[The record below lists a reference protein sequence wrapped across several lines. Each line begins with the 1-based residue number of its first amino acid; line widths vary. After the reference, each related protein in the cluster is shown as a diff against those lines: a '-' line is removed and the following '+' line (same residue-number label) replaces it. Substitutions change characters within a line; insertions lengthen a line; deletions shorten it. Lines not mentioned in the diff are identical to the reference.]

1 MRHRKYCYLLA
12 AVTLLCGCQQHTP
25 SADSTSAPDSSIE
38 FTSSEASEAH
48 YSDSSAP
55 EASSIEEIETTEDSA
70 QTLPSESENAET
82 EERPT
87 ESEAVTVVIPEDT
100 ELPAPTEPESETS
113 IVFYSCD
120 DMMYITKDANIRLA
134 PSLDAGIYDVYAAG
148 TAVQCIARSDEW
160 TIISI
165 GTGTYYISS
174 GLLSPEDPAKAGSTE
189 QPPETQSAAQTGS
202 EITPDGIL
210 YTVGAGPLVCID
222 AGHQGHGNSET
233 EPDGPGSATYKA
245 KVTTGT
251 SGVASGLT
259 EAQLNLA
266 VSCQLRDELIARG
279 YNVLMIRE
287 SQDVDISN
295 SERAQMANNAGADIF
310 VRIHANGSDNAD
322 VSGVLTMSPTA
333 ANPYIA
339 SLYPAC
345 HSLSECVVNAICAE
359 TGAVNR
365 GVYETDTMSGINW
378 AAIPVTIVEMGYMTN
393 PAEDLLMA
401 SPDYQAKIVNGIANG
416 IDSYFGR

>member
-1 MRHRKYCYLLA
+1 MRNHKYCYLLT
-12 AVTLLCGCQQHTP
+12 AVLLLSGCQQRIP
-25 SADSTSAPDSSIE
+25 SADIATADSSSE
-38 FTSSEASEAH
+38 WKDSDTSEAVSSEP
-48 YSDSSAP
+48 SSSKD
-55 EASSIEEIETTEDSA
+55 ESSI
-70 QTLPSESENAET
+70 QTLPPESSEYEEPSTEAET
-82 EERPT
+82 D
-87 ESEAVTVVIPEDT
+87 VTPEDT
-100 ELPAPTEPESETS
+100 EAPAVSEAVPETS
-113 IVFYSCD
+113 IVFYNCD
-120 DMMYITKDANIRLA
+120 DIMYIIKDANIRLA
-134 PSLDAGIYDVYAAG
+134 PSLDAGIYDVYTAG
-148 TAVQCIARSDEW
+148 TPVQCIAKSDEW

-165 GTGTYYISS
+165 GAGTYYVST
-174 GLLSPEDPAKAGSTE
+174 GLLSPDPPAGTVSE
-189 QPPETQSAAQTGS
+189 EPAGTQGAVQTGG
-202 EITPDGIL
+202 EITSNGIL

-222 AGHQGHGNSET
+222 AGHQGHGNSAT

-251 SGVASGLT
+251 SGAASGLT
-259 EAQLNLA
+259 EAQLNLT

-287 SQDVDISN
+287 SQEVDISN
-295 SERAQMANNAGADIF
+295 AERAQMANNAGADIF
-310 VRIHANGSDNAD
+310 VRIHANGSDNAE

-345 HSLSECVVNAICAE
+345 HSLSEYVVNAICAE
-359 TGAVNR
+359 TGAVNK

-393 PAEDLLMA
+393 PSEDLLMA
-401 SPDYQAKIVNGIANG
+401 SADYQAKIVRGIANG

>member
-1 MRHRKYCYLLA
+1 MRNHKYCYLLA
-12 AVTLLCGCQQHTP
+12 AAVLLCGCQKTL
-25 SADSTSAPDSSIE
+25 SSDDR
-38 FTSSEASEAH
+38 SMS
-48 YSDSSAP
+48 SDSSAP
-55 EASSIEEIETTEDSA
+55 YASSEAESSESAAPQESSFEETSSEESSFEESSSAEASSEPEMDHSTEDTPVSA
-70 QTLPSESENAET
+70 PDETALQT
-82 EERPT
+82 
-87 ESEAVTVVIPEDT
+87 SEAP
-100 ELPAPTEPESETS
+100 SETS
-113 IVFYSCD
+113 IVFYNCD
-120 DMMYITKDANIRLA
+120 DIMYVIKDANIRLG
-134 PSLDAGIYDVYAAG
+134 PSLDAGVYDVYPAG

-165 GTGTYYISS
+165 GAGTYYVST
-174 GLLSPEDPAKAGSTE
+174 GLLSAEPPSEPAAST
-189 QPPETQSAAQTGS
+189 QAPSAAQTGS
-202 EITPDGIL
+202 QVTSNGIL

-245 KVTTGT
+245 KVASGT
-251 SGVASGLT
+251 SGAASGLT
-259 EAQLNLA
+259 EAQLNLT

-287 SQDVDISN
+287 SQDVNISN
-295 SERAQMANNAGADIF
+295 AERAQMANNAGADIL
-310 VRIHANGSDNAD
+310 VRIHANGSENAD
-322 VSGVLTMSPTA
+322 ISGVLTMSPTA

-339 SLYPAC
+339 SLYGAC
-345 HSLSECVVNAICAE
+345 RSLSECVVNAICTQ

-378 AAIPVTIVEMGYMTN
+378 SAVPVTIVEMGYMTN

-401 SPDYQAKIVNGIANG
+401 SADYQAKIVRGIADG